1 MSYSV
6 YSDRDTF
13 LADNERLGTALPFA
27 DDLSPLS
34 QPLTVQGR
42 IAPNRLTCQAMEGCD
57 GTPDGAPGELTI
69 RRYERLAAGGAGI
82 IWFEATACM
91 REGRANPRQLWI
103 REETLDD
110 FKRLVDRIREIGVK
124 TNGYAPLVVM
134 QDTHSGRY
142 SKPDGVPAPL
152 IAYNNPIFEKDKPLD
167 ASHIVT
173 DEHIDR
179 VGEALIAGAKLAERA
194 GFDGVDVKCCHRYL
208 NSELL
213 SAYTRPGRYGGSYEN
228 RTRLLRESVQGAM
241 AAAGHGFIVSTRLN
255 VYDGFPYP
263 FGFGVSPDTQIPT
276 GQYRLDAPA
285 PAFDPTEPIRLL
297 CDLRALGVELVNVTM
312 GNPYFNPHVNRP
324 FAKGGYEE
332 PEHPLEGV
340 ARILNGIGL
349 LHKAVP
355 DLKLISSAMTFL
367 GAAAPHVA
375 AGCIADGMFDCA
387 GFGRMIFAQPD
398 FASRILRDG
407 ALDKKR
413 LCLACSKC
421 TELMRAGSTPGCVL
435 RDRLYT
441 DLYREV
447 ILKK

>member
-1 MSYSV
+1 MSQTV
-6 YSDRDTF
+6 YTDRQTF
-13 LADNERLGTALPFA
+13 LNDNEKLGTRLPFS

-34 QPLTVQGR
+34 RPLTVQGKT
-42 IAPNRLTCQAMEGCD
+42 AHNRLAAQAMEGCD
-57 GTPDGAPGELTI
+57 GTPDGAPGELTV

-110 FKRLVDRIREIGVK
+110 FKPLVDRIREIGLRE
-124 TNGYAPLVVM
+124 NGYAPLVIM

-152 IAYNNPIFEKDKPLD
+152 IAYNNPIFEKDKPID
-167 ASHIVT
+167 PSRIVT

-179 VGEALIAGAKLAERA
+179 VGEALVEGARLAERA
-194 GFDGVDVKCCHRYL
+194 GFDGVDVKACHRYL
-208 NSELL
+208 DSELL
-213 SAYTRPGRYGGSYEN
+213 SAYIRPGKYGGSFEN

-241 AAAGHGFIVSTRLN
+241 RATGHGFIVSTRLN

-263 FGFGVSPDTQIPT
+263 YGFGVSPDTEIPPE
-276 GQYRLDAPA
+276 QYRLDAKA

-297 CDLRALGVELVNVTM
+297 QELRDMGVQLVNITM

-324 FAKGGYEE
+324 FTKGGYDQ
-332 PEHPLEGV
+332 PEHPLVGV
-340 ARILNGIGL
+340 ARILCGIGTL
-349 LHKAVP
+349 RKAVP
-355 DLKLISSAMTFL
+355 DLYMISSAMTFL

-398 FASRILRDG
+398 FANNILRDG

-435 RDRLYT
+435 RDGLYT